1 MKILDLKDLKNLKK
15 NSVVTLGFFDGIHK
29 AHEVILSSLVNI
41 SKENNYNSVVIT
53 FSDDILNLFKMSNNI
68 TSLNDK
74 LEVFKNMDIDY
85 VIVLKQSD
93 NFMSLTAKEFIN
105 QYLKPINCKTIVCG
119 SDFSFAKNKEG
130 NINFIKE
137 NTDYNVILI
146 DDIYDENNNKISS
159 TYIRKLLKEGNVS
172 LANKYLYKNFKIDS
186 KVISGKEIGRTIGFK
201 TANLLINN
209 QCYLLAHGVYFG
221 TAIIDN
227 KEYKAMINVGINPTV
242 SDNNSLKVEVHIL
255 DFNDDIYQKNI
266 KVIFDKFHR
275 EEIKFNSLDELKKQ
289 LISDFEKL
297 NDL

>member
-85 VIVLKQSD
+85 VIVLKKSD

-130 NINFIKE
+130 NINYIKE

-159 TYIRKLLKEGNVS
+159 TYIRKLLKDGNVS

-201 TANLLINN
+201 TAN
-209 QCYLLAHGVYFG
+209 
-221 TAIIDN
+221 
-227 KEYKAMINVGINPTV
+227 
-242 SDNNSLKVEVHIL
+242 
-255 DFNDDIYQKNI
+255 
-266 KVIFDKFHR
+266 
-275 EEIKFNSLDELKKQ
+275 
-289 LISDFEKL
+289 
-297 NDL
+297 